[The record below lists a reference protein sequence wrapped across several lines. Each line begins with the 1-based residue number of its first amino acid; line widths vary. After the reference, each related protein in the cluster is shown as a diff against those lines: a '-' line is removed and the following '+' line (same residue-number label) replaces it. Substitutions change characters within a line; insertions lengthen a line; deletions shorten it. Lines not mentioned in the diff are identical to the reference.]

1 MFKLLDKFSAEKN
14 PSAPAILKS
23 LVFSLVESPQD
34 QTVRE
39 LYLTNFQYL
48 FEQVKSIPVG
58 LIVDPLVK
66 SNQVQ
71 DTFQFQTF
79 DYDFFTFLAGHP
91 KLAVENAIQMLDL
104 LARQYLNDVCS
115 ASAAAVPFMLLSS
128 RFMGTLQCQEFIMKF
143 ITISLNQLLQID
155 NTQDTRSTPG
165 STGGKQKVLALPA
178 PGVRGSSSSL
188 KGKDFRI

>member
-1 MFKLLDKFSAEKN
+1 
-14 PSAPAILKS
+14 
-23 LVFSLVESPQD
+23 
-34 QTVRE
+34 
-39 LYLTNFQYL
+39 
-48 FEQVKSIPVG
+48 
-58 LIVDPLVK
+58 VK

-79 DYDFFTFLAGHP
+79 DYDFFAFLAGHP
-91 KLAVENAIQMLDL
+91 KLTVSNAIQMLDL

-115 ASAAAVPFMLLSS
+115 ASAAAVPFMLLCS

-143 ITISLNQLLQID
+143 ITISLNQLLQLD
-155 NTQDTRSTPG
+155 NAGDTRSTPSHPTKG
-165 STGGKQKVLALPA
+165 KVLALPA